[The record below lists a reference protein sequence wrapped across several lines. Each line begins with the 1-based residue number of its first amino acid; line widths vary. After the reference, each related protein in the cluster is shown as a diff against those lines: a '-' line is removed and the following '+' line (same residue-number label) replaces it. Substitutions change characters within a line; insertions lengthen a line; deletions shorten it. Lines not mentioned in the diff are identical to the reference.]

1 VLVSQLLRPRP
12 ERVRPDALAQPRRG
26 LETSEANGSQSNSP
40 DLLDPSTKL
49 GRTRPPGFAAGRG
62 AVLVIA
68 GVIALGLV
76 GLGVRATP
84 TLPSDPGPGPLVA
97 APAPATESHS
107 IAPETS
113 PRPEPRR
120 RPTPTMTAKPVHRG
134 VQVKPVKAGSVPTT
148 GPRSYD
154 HAGKDGRPPS
164 GGGTL
169 IRYDVRVEANL
180 DIDPDAAA
188 TFIAEVLNDQRSW
201 RGSDRWRFQLVS
213 SAAQATLHAYIVTP
227 GTTDQLCAPLLTRGE
242 VSCQNGNRVV
252 LNAKRW
258 LIGVDAYGDDVTGY
272 RRYLVNHEFGHAL
285 GHGHVQCPGKG
296 RRAPVMMQQ
305 TKGLGGCRQNPWPV
319 GTDY

>member
-1 VLVSQLLRPRP
+1 VLAV
-12 ERVRPDALAQPRRG
+12 
-26 LETSEANGSQSNSP
+26 
-40 DLLDPSTKL
+40 
-49 GRTRPPGFAAGRG
+49 AGM
-62 AVLVIA
+62 
-68 GVIALGLV
+68 IALGLV
-76 GLGVRATP
+76 GVGVRATP
-84 TLPSDPGPGPLVA
+84 AVPSDPGPGPLVA
-97 APAPATESHS
+97 APAPATAAPS
-107 IAPETS
+107 IAPETA
-113 PRPEPRR
+113 PRPEPRG
-120 RPTPTMTAKPVHRG
+120 RPTPTMTAKPVRRSD
-134 VQVKPVKAGSVPTT
+134 QVKPVKAGRVPAT
-148 GPRSYD
+148 GPRRYH
-154 HAGKDGRPPS
+154 HAGKDVRPPS

-180 DIDPDAAA
+180 DIDPDDAA
-188 TFIAEVLNDQRSW
+188 TFMAQVLNDKRSW

-213 SAAQATLHAYIVTP
+213 SAEQATLHAYLVTP

-242 VSCQNGNRVV
+242 VSCQNGDRVV

-258 LIGVDAYGDDVTGY
+258 LVGVNAYGDDVTGY